1 MATICFNG
9 KFTDADKAV
18 LLASNRSYRYG
29 DGLFETMKVKNG
41 AIQLA
46 ASHMERLFGGLSM
59 LKMDVP
65 ALVTKDKLT
74 DIILELCEQNKCEA
88 LARVR
93 LSVSRGNGGL
103 YDEDRKLQYLVECW
117 PLNQSVNQVNE
128 NGLVIDIF
136 PDAAKSTDRF
146 SNLKSANFLV
156 YSMAAVYAKEK
167 KLNDCIVL
175 NTYGRIADS
184 TIANLFLVKGDT
196 IFTPALSEGCVNGV
210 MRKYLLASL
219 AASNCQVEET
229 IVSAEDL
236 LAADEVFLSNAV
248 NGIRWVQR
256 FRDKIYN
263 NMKTVE
269 IYRRFCQTI
278 PD

>member
-29 DGLFETMKVKNG
+29 DGLFETMKVKDG

-46 ASHMERLFGGLSM
+46 TFHMERLFDGLSL

-65 ALVTKDKLT
+65 ALVTKDKLM
-74 DIILELCEQNKCEA
+74 DIILELCKQNRCEA

-117 PLNQSVNQVNE
+117 PLNQSVNRVNE

-156 YSMAAVYAKEK
+156 YSMAAVYAKEN
-167 KLNDCIVL
+167 KLNDCLVL
-175 NTYGRIADS
+175 NANGKIADS

-210 MRKYLLASL
+210 MRKYLLESL
-219 AASNCQVEET
+219 AASNYQVEET

-236 LAADEVFLSNAV
+236 LAADEVFLSNAI

-256 FRDKIYN
+256 FRNKIYSH
-263 NMKTVE
+263 MKTME

-278 PD
+278 PG

>member
-29 DGLFETMKVKNG
+29 DGLFETMKVKDG
-41 AIQLA
+41 VIQLA
-46 ASHMERLFGGLSM
+46 ASHMERLFDGMSI

-65 ALVTKDKLT
+65 ALVTKDKLM
-74 DIILELCEQNKCEA
+74 DIILELCKQNRCEA

-117 PLNQSVNQVNE
+117 PLNQSVNRVNE

-156 YSMAAVYAKEK
+156 YSMAAVYAKEN
-167 KLNDCIVL
+167 KLNDCLVL
-175 NTYGRIADS
+175 NANGKIADS

-210 MRKYLLASL
+210 MRKYLLESL
-219 AASNCQVEET
+219 AASNYQVEET

-236 LAADEVFLSNAV
+236 LAADEVFLSNAI

-256 FRDKIYN
+256 FRDKIYSH
-263 NMKTVE
+263 MKTME

-278 PD
+278 PG

>member
-18 LLASNRSYRYG
+18 LPASNRSYRYG
-29 DGLFETMKVKNG
+29 DGLFETMKVKDG
-41 AIQLA
+41 AILLA
-46 ASHMERLFGGLSM
+46 AFHMERLFDGMSL

-65 ALVTKDKLT
+65 ALVTKDKLK
-74 DIILELCEQNKCEA
+74 DVILELCKQNKCEA

-117 PLNQSVNQVNE
+117 PLPSTVNQLNE
-128 NGLVIDIF
+128 NGLMIDIF
-136 PDAAKSTDRF
+136 PDVAKSTDIF

-156 YSMAAVYAKEK
+156 YSMAAVYAKEN
-167 KLNDCIVL
+167 KLNDCLVL
-175 NTYGRIADS
+175 NANGKIADS

-210 MRKYLLASL
+210 MRKYLLESL
-219 AASNCQVEET
+219 AASNYQVEET

-236 LAADEVFLSNAV
+236 LAADEVFLSNAI

-256 FRDKIYN
+256 FRNKIYSH
-263 NMKTVE
+263 MKTME

-278 PD
+278 PG

>member
-9 KFTDADKAV
+9 KFTDADKTV

-29 DGLFETMKVKNG
+29 DGLFETMKVKDG
-41 AIQLA
+41 VIQLA
-46 ASHMERLFGGLSM
+46 SLHMERLFSGLAT
-59 LKMDVP
+59 LKMDIP
-65 ALVTKDKLT
+65 ALVTKSRLQEV
-74 DIILELCEQNKCEA
+74 IIELCKQNKCEA

-117 PLNQSVNQVNE
+117 PLNQSVNEVNE

-156 YSMAAVYAKEK
+156 YSMAAVYAKENK
-167 KLNDCIVL
+167 VNDCLVL
-175 NTYGRIADS
+175 NAHGRIADS

-210 MRKYLLASL
+210 MRKYLLESL
-219 AASNCQVEET
+219 AASNYQVEET

-236 LAADEVFLSNAV
+236 LAADEVFLSNAI

-256 FRDKIYN
+256 FRDKIYSN
-263 NMKTVE
+263 IKAVE

-278 PD
+278 PG

>member
-41 AIQLA
+41 SIQLSA
-46 ASHMERLFGGLSM
+46 YHMERLFDGLSM

-65 ALVTKDKLT
+65 ALLTKDKLT
-74 DIILELCEQNKCEA
+74 DIILELCKQNRCEA

-103 YDEDRKLQYLVECW
+103 YDEDRKLHYLVECW
-117 PLNQSVNQVNE
+117 PLNQSVNQLNE
-128 NGLVIDIF
+128 NGLVIDIY

-156 YSMAAVYAKEK
+156 YSMAAVYAKEN
-167 KLNDCIVL
+167 KLNDCLVL
-175 NTYGRIADS
+175 NAHGRIADS

-210 MRKYLLASL
+210 MRKYLLESL
-219 AASNCQVEET
+219 AASNYPVEET

-236 LAADEVFLSNAV
+236 LAADEVFLSNAI
-248 NGIRWVQR
+248 NGIRWVQH
-256 FRDKIYN
+256 FRDKIYSH
-263 NMKTVE
+263 MKTME

-278 PD
+278 PG

>member
-29 DGLFETMKVKNG
+29 DGLFETMKVKEG

-65 ALVTKDKLT
+65 ALFTRNKLQEV
-74 DIILELCEQNKCEA
+74 IIELCKQNKCEA

-117 PLNQSVNQVNE
+117 SLNQSVNQVNE
-128 NGLVIDIF
+128 NGFVIDIF

-156 YSMAAVYAKEK
+156 YSMAAVYAKENK
-167 KLNDCIVL
+167 VNDCLVL
-175 NTYGRIADS
+175 NAHGRIADS
-184 TIANLFLVKGDT
+184 TIANLFFMKGDT

-210 MRKYLLASL
+210 MRKYLLESL
-219 AASNCQVEET
+219 AASNYQVEET

-236 LAADEVFLSNAV
+236 LAADEVFLSNAIS
-248 NGIRWVQR
+248 GIRWVQR
-256 FRDKIYN
+256 FRDKIYS

-278 PD
+278 PG